1 MPWKQV
7 AWAWRMGRRQR
18 SSAWGALLDRHDL
31 LLAALSLQQ
40 TGGVRVVVFEHLHAP
55 EGLVHLSE
63 QDDWLAQGLQGLRGR
78 WPATAK
84 TLALALGEER
94 CRQGV
99 LEGLPRGDPQRLL
112 GEVRLEAAAVWGVG
126 PDAVGFD
133 FRTEDP
139 GGEAGLQVHWAAG
152 LLEPLQDWQ
161 RHVRNAGWRLPLVEP
176 EMQAALRA
184 ATCLSEDT
192 LRHWA
197 VSPQDWQFSLAP
209 QRTGAELPWSRLQAS
224 PLWRPL
230 VACGAALG
238 ALS

>member
-99 LEGLPRGDPQRLL
+99 LAGVLRGDPQRLL

-209 QRTGAELPWSRLQAS
+209 QRPGAELPWPRLQAS